1 MKEFSW
7 KKLLRTILSI
17 ALVATMILG
26 CVTMLAGCNQEGTS
40 NSDKNNDKEGNG
52 VNKEQYEN
60 LSDEEYMQKLFMNTA
75 KEYVDALTSA
85 YGELS
90 KFDPNAAANMGGELE
105 MSVQV
110 GDYVIDMLE
119 ESFSSSMGTS
129 MDFSFL
135 SKVGL
140 NMEYGIAGDMMKSD
154 LALMLSNKK
163 IATVSMIMNMADSI
177 VYMAIPELNGTYIE
191 VDMGDMGMGEIG
203 MGSSSVVGMAGQL
216 AEIMEYL
223 PSEELMNKLINRYME
238 AALKALDN
246 VERET
251 VTLECDDLEQECTAL
266 SIKVY
271 QSDVF
276 EVAKAVLTV
285 AKDDKDIE
293 TVLDGISELAG
304 EDLYPQV
311 SEMIEYYLEMIEEA
325 SEDDMDDETYVELI
339 TYINDDH
346 EIIGAKLD
354 GNAWN
359 EGDMYFYTVT
369 EGNTFAF
376 EAVLEPADVE
386 ITGEGTN
393 KSGKIDAEFTLTVQ
407 GMDIVVLAVEDWMV
421 SGDTVNGTLRIEP
434 TADTL
439 DMIMG
444 GVSGL
449 PFADIALEIKLTNVD
464 ADSGSIEL
472 NILGNDALVV
482 GLVMELKMTSAGSI
496 KEPSNAISADDYE
509 ALQEWLMDMNAD
521 TILSNLRSAG
531 VPSDLVDMLEMAV
544 ESLTSGGYYEEP
556 DYDYDYDYG
565 WGY

>member
-163 IATVSMIMNMADSI
+163 IATVSMIMNMVDSI

-238 AALKALDN
+238 TALKALDN

-393 KSGKIDAEFTLTVQ
+393 KSGKIDAEYTLNVQ

-556 DYDYDYDYG
+556 DYDYG

>member
-163 IATVSMIMNMADSI
+163 IATVSMIMNMVDSI

-238 AALKALDN
+238 TALKALDN

-386 ITGEGTN
+386 ITGAGTN

-556 DYDYDYDYG
+556 DYDYG

>member
-238 AALKALDN
+238 TALKALDN

>member
-26 CVTMLAGCNQEGTS
+26 CVAMLAGCNQEGTS

-60 LSDEEYMQKLFMNTA
+60 LSDEEYMQKLFTNTA

-105 MSVQV
+105 MSIQV
-110 GDYVIDMLE
+110 GDYIIDMLE
-119 ESFSSSMGTS
+119 ESYSSSMGSS
-129 MDFSFL
+129 MNFSFL

-163 IATVSMIMNMADSI
+163 IATVSLIMNMADSI
-177 VYMAIPELNGTYIE
+177 VWMGIPELNDTYIE
-191 VDMGDMGMGEIG
+191 VDMGDMGMGDVG
-203 MGSSSVVGMAGQL
+203 MGAASITGMAGQL
-216 AEIMEYL
+216 AEIVEYL
-223 PSEELMNKLINRYME
+223 PSEELVNTLITRYME
-238 AALKALDN
+238 VALKALEN

-251 VTLECDDLEQECTAL
+251 VTLECDDLEMECTAL
-266 SIKVY
+266 TIKVY
-271 QSDVF
+271 QADVVN
-276 EVAKAVLTV
+276 VAKAVLTV

-311 SEMIEYYLEMIEEA
+311 SEMIDEYLQMLNEMSEE
-325 SEDDMDDETYVELI
+325 DMDDENGIELI
-339 TYINDDH
+339 TYINSDH
-346 EIIGAKLD
+346 EIIGAKL
-354 GNAWN
+354 GGTAWN
-359 EGDMYFYTVT
+359 EGDVYFYTVT

-393 KSGKIDAEFTLTVQ
+393 KSGTIDAEYTLTVQ
-407 GMDIVVLAVEDWMV
+407 GTDIVVLEVEDWKV

-439 DMIMG
+439 DMVLG

-464 ADSGSIEL
+464 ADSGTIEL

-482 GLVMELKMTSAGSI
+482 GLVMELKTASAGSI

-509 ALQEWLMDMNAD
+509 ALQEWLMDMNTK
-521 TILSNLRSAG
+521 TILNNLRNAG

-556 DYDYDYDYG
+556 DYEDDYDYG